1 MSLILA
7 SASPRRREL
16 LSLITNHFT
25 VIPAQ
30 GEETADTTLPPHILV
45 QQLAGQKAAEV
56 AASHPADVI
65 IGADTL
71 VFCSTEIMGKPADQT
86 DAKRML
92 TLLSGKTHTVITAV
106 AIAQNGAVTNVFAEE
121 TKVEF
126 FPLTDEEIAAYIA
139 TGEPMD
145 KAGAYGIQDKG
156 ALLVKGIAGDYYNV
170 MGLPVGRLYRELKPI
185 L

>member
-16 LSLITNHFT
+16 LSLITTDFT

-30 GEETADTTLPPHILV
+30 GEETADKSLPPDILV
-45 QQLAGQKAAEV
+45 QRLAEQKAAEI
-56 AASHPADVI
+56 ASAHPHDTV

-71 VFCSTEIMGKPADQT
+71 VFCSDEILGKPADSA

-92 TLLSGKTHTVITAV
+92 TLLSGNTHTVITAV
-106 AIAQNGAVTNVFAEE
+106 AIAQNGSVTKVFAEE

-126 FPLTDEEIAAYIA
+126 FPLTDEEITAYIA

-156 ALLVKGIAGDYYNV
+156 ALLVKGITGDYYNV
-170 MGLPVGRLYRELKPI
+170 MGLPVGKLYRELKA
-185 L
+185 LL

>member
-16 LSLITNHFT
+16 LSLITSDFT
-25 VIPAQ
+25 VIPAK
-30 GEETADTTLPPHILV
+30 GEENADKTLPPHLLV
-45 QQLAGQKAAEV
+45 QNLAKQKAAEV
-56 AASHPADVI
+56 AASHPEDIV

-71 VFCSTEIMGKPADQT
+71 VFCGAEIMGKPKDTA

-92 TLLSGKTHTVITAV
+92 TLLSGNTHTVITAA
-106 AIAQNGAVTNVFAEE
+106 AIAQNGTVTKVFAEE

-126 FPLTDEEIAAYIA
+126 FPLTEDEIAAYIA

-156 ALLVKGIAGDYYNV
+156 ALLVKGITGDYYNV
-170 MGLPVGRLYRELKPI
+170 MGLPMGRLYRELKP
-185 L
+185 LL

>member
-16 LSLITNHFT
+16 LSLITADFT
-25 VIPAQ
+25 VIPAK
-30 GEETADTTLPPHILV
+30 GEETADRSLPPNLLV
-45 QQLAGQKAAEV
+45 QALAKQKAAEV
-56 AASHPADVI
+56 AASHPHDTV

-71 VFCSTEIMGKPADQT
+71 VFFNNEIMGKPLDAA

-92 TLLSGKTHTVITAV
+92 TLLSANAHTVITAV
-106 AIAQNGAVTNVFAEE
+106 AIAQNGMVTKLFAEE

-126 FPLTDEEIAAYIA
+126 FPLTDEEITSYIA

-170 MGLPVGRLYRELKPI
+170 MGLPVGRLYRELKS
-185 L
+185 LL

>member
-16 LSLITNHFT
+16 LSLITADFT
-25 VIPAQ
+25 VIPAK
-30 GEETADTTLPPHILV
+30 GEETADKALPPRLLV
-45 QQLAGQKAAEV
+45 QELAKQKAAEV
-56 AASHPADVI
+56 AAAHPRDTV

-71 VFCSTEIMGKPADQT
+71 VFCGAEIMGKPT
-86 DAKRML
+86 DTNHAKRML
-92 TLLSGKTHTVITAV
+92 TLLSGNTHTVITAV
-106 AIAQNGAVTNVFAEE
+106 AIAQNGAVTKVFAEE

-126 FPLTDEEIAAYIA
+126 FPLTEEEIAAYIA

-156 ALLVKGIAGDYYNV
+156 ALLVKGITGDYYNV
-170 MGLPVGRLYRELKPI
+170 MGLPVGKLYRELKT
-185 L
+185 LQ

>member
-16 LSLITNHFT
+16 LSLITADFT
-25 VIPAQ
+25 VIPAK
-30 GEETADTTLPPHILV
+30 GEEAADKTLPPHLLV
-45 QQLAGQKAAEV
+45 QELAKQKAEEV
-56 AASHPADVI
+56 AAAHPTDTV

-71 VFCSTEIMGKPADQT
+71 VFLGTEIMGKPTDAA

-92 TLLSGKTHTVITAV
+92 TLLSGNTHTVITAV
-106 AIAQNGAVTNVFAEE
+106 SVAQNGKPVKTFAEE

-126 FPLTDEEIAAYIA
+126 FSLAEEEITAYIA

-156 ALLVKGIAGDYYNV
+156 ALLVKGITGDYYNV
-170 MGLPVGRLYRELKPI
+170 MGLPVGRLYREIKP
-185 L
+185 LL